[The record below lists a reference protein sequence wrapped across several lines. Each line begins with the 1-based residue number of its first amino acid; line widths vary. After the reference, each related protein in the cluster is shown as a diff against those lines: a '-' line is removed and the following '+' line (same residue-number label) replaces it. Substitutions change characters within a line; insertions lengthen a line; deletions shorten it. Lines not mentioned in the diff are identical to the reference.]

1 MQKGARG
8 KMSVLI
14 LAYKRQDK
22 QGLGSQSATGAGSG
36 KAGCLRNGLLMTGTI
51 LKQIR
56 VCRAKR
62 RSIPSIISDL
72 PRDRGPKRSWRRCR
86 WGSKIKQYVHS
97 HWSPIRAFSTGHF
110 SLNRGVGPKVSK
122 ASQKGRQLSSFNGL
136 YTSRGK

>member
-1 MQKGARG
+1 
-8 KMSVLI
+8 MSVLI

-22 QGLGSQSATGAGSG
+22 QGLGSLSATGAGSG

-72 PRDRGPKRSWRRCR
+72 RRDRGPKR
-86 WGSKIKQYVHS
+86 
-97 HWSPIRAFSTGHF
+97 
-110 SLNRGVGPKVSK
+110 
-122 ASQKGRQLSSFNGL
+122 
-136 YTSRGK
+136 